1 MESLDANAVR
11 RTCIRFLTHHYPLSP
26 RDVLADL
33 ATWTDSEL
41 ESDRY
46 GTGSLIADVEAE
58 IAALL
63 GKETAL
69 FLPSGTMAQPIALR
83 IWAERAG
90 RRTVAFHPTCHL
102 ELHEEGAYRLL
113 HSLHGVFVGNR
124 HQLLTRADLNAVRE
138 PVAALL
144 LELPQRE
151 IGGQLPT
158 WTELEAQCA
167 WARERGTA
175 LHLDGARLW
184 ESRPFYG
191 CDYATIARLFDSVY
205 VSFYKT
211 LGGIAGAA
219 LAGPADLI
227 AEARVW
233 QRRQGG
239 NLVRLFP
246 YVLSA
251 RRALAERLG
260 RIDAYVAHAQAVAAA
275 LTDLPEL
282 TILPQPPHTN
292 MFHLFLR
299 GERAALERAL
309 LEVAAETGVWLF
321 HPLRP
326 CQLPGHWMV
335 EWVVGDASLD
345 IAPAATVD
353 LLHTVLR
360 RAASL
365 GAAEPPTLKNTDRAV
380 TPSMP

>member
-1 MESLDANAVR
+1 MEPLDPNAVR
-11 RTCIRFLTHHYPLSP
+11 RSCTRFVTRHYPASP
-26 RDVLADL
+26 REELAAL
-33 ATWTDSEL
+33 VNWTDPTFEG
-41 ESDRY
+41 DQY
-46 GTGSLIADVEAE
+46 GTGSLIDNFEAE
-58 IAALL
+58 VATLL
-63 GKETAL
+63 GKEAAL

-83 IWAERAG
+83 IWAD
-90 RRTVAFHPTCHL
+90 RRGCRNVAFHPTCHL
-102 ELHEEGAYRLL
+102 ELHEQGGYQLL
-113 HSLHGVFVGNR
+113 HGLHGVLVGNR
-124 HQLLTRADLNAVRE
+124 YQLLTHADLAAMRE

-151 IGGQLPT
+151 IGGQLPS
-158 WTELEAQCA
+158 WEELEAQCA
-167 WARERGTA
+167 WARERGAA

-184 ESRPFYG
+184 ESRTFYQR
-191 CDYATIARLFDSVY
+191 DYATIAGLFDSVY

-219 LAGPADLI
+219 LVGSADVI

-251 RRALAERLG
+251 KKALEERLS
-260 RIDAYVAHAQAVAAA
+260 RIDAYVAHAQAIAAA
-275 LTDLPEL
+275 LTALPEL
-282 TILPQPPHTN
+282 AILPQPPQTN

-309 LEVAAETGVWLF
+309 LEEAAETGVWLF

-326 CQLPGHWMV
+326 CQLPGYWMT

-345 IAPAATVD
+345 ITPETTVD
-353 LLHTVLR
+353 LLASVLR
-360 RAASL
+360 RA
-365 GAAEPPTLKNTDRAV
+365 TKQVAV
-380 TPSMP
+380 EMP

>member
-1 MESLDANAVR
+1 MESLDPTAVR
-11 RTCIRFLTHHYPLSP
+11 RACSRFLTHHYPSSP
-26 RDVLADL
+26 HEVLAEL
-33 ATWTDSEL
+33 AAWTDPQL
-41 ESDRY
+41 EGDRY
-46 GTGSLIADVEAE
+46 GTGALIADFEAE

-63 GKETAL
+63 GKQTAL

-83 IWAERAG
+83 IWAERTQ
-90 RRTVAFHPTCHL
+90 RRAVAFHPTCHL
-102 ELHEEGAYRLL
+102 ELHEEGAYRVL
-113 HSLHGVFVGNR
+113 HGLHGVLVGNR
-124 HQLLTRADLNAVRE
+124 TQLLTRADLDAVRE

-151 IGGQLPT
+151 IGGQLPS
-158 WTELEAQCA
+158 WDELEAQCA
-167 WARERGTA
+167 WAREQGAA

-191 CDYATIARLFDSVY
+191 CGYATIAALFDSVY

-211 LGGIAGAA
+211 LGGMAGAA

-251 RRALAERLG
+251 RKALAERLG
-260 RIDAYVAHAQAVAAA
+260 RVEAYVAHAQAIASA
-275 LTDLPEL
+275 LGGLPEL

-299 GERAALERAL
+299 GDRIALERAL
-309 LEVAAETGVWLF
+309 LEVAAETGIWLF

-326 CQLPGHWMV
+326 CQLPGHWMA

-345 IAPAATVD
+345 IAPDATAE
-353 LLHTVLR
+353 LLQTVLR
-360 RAASL
+360 RATEV
-365 GAAEPPTLKNTDRAV
+365 GAAEPPIRENAKAQCL
-380 TPSMP
+380 

>member
-1 MESLDANAVR
+1 MEFLDPNTVR
-11 RTCIRFLTHHYPLSP
+11 RACSRFLTHHYPSSP
-26 RDVLADL
+26 REVLADL
-33 ATWTDSEL
+33 AAWTDPQL

-46 GTGSLIADVEAE
+46 GTGPLIADFEAE

-63 GKETAL
+63 GKQTAL

-83 IWAERAG
+83 IWTERMG
-90 RRTVAFHPTCHL
+90 RRAVAFHPTCHL

-113 HSLHGVFVGNR
+113 HGLHGVLVGNR
-124 HQLLTRADLNAVRE
+124 AQLLSRADLNSVRE
-138 PVAALL
+138 PLAALL

-151 IGGQLPT
+151 IGGQLPS
-158 WTELEAQCA
+158 WDELEAQCA
-167 WARERGTA
+167 WGREQGAA

-184 ESRPFYG
+184 ECRPFYG
-191 CDYATIARLFDSVY
+191 RDYATIAALFDSVY

-219 LAGPADLI
+219 LAGPSEVI

-246 YVLSA
+246 YVISA
-251 RRALAERLG
+251 RKALAERLE
-260 RIDAYVAHAQAVAAA
+260 RIEAYVAHARAVAAA
-275 LTDLPEL
+275 LAALPEL

-299 GERAALERAL
+299 GERTALERAL
-309 LEVAAETGVWLF
+309 LEVAAETGTWLF

-326 CQLPGHWMV
+326 CQLPGHWMA

-345 IAPAATVD
+345 IAPGATVE
-353 LLHTVLR
+353 LLHRVLR

-365 GAAEPPTLKNTDRAV
+365 GTVEPL
-380 TPSMP
+380 

>member
-1 MESLDANAVR
+1 MKPLDTSAVR
-11 RTCIRFLTHHYPLSP
+11 RACTRFLTHHYPRSP
-26 RDVLADL
+26 REVLADL
-33 ATWTDSEL
+33 AAWTDPEL

-46 GTGSLIADVEAE
+46 GTGALISKFEAE

-63 GKETAL
+63 GKEAAL

-83 IWAERAG
+83 IWAERSG
-90 RRTVAFHPTCHL
+90 RRAVAFHPTSHL

-113 HSLHGVFVGNR
+113 HGLHGVLVGSQ
-124 HQLLTRADLNAVRE
+124 HQPLTRADLDGVRE

-151 IGGQLPT
+151 IGGQLPL
-158 WTELEAQCA
+158 WEELEAQCA
-167 WARERGTA
+167 WARERGAA

-191 CDYATIARLFDSVY
+191 RDYATIAGLFDSVY

-211 LGGIAGAA
+211 LGGISGAA

-227 AEARVW
+227 GEARVW
-233 QRRQGG
+233 QRRHGG
-239 NLVRLFP
+239 NLARLFP

-251 RRALAERLG
+251 RKGLAERLG

-275 LTDLPEL
+275 LVALPEL
-282 TILPQPPHTN
+282 ALLPQPPQTN
-292 MFHLFLR
+292 MFHLFIR

-326 CQLPGHWMV
+326 CQLPGHWMT
-335 EWVVGDASLD
+335 EWTVGDAGLD
-345 IAPAATVD
+345 VGADETAG
-353 LLHTVLR
+353 LLRAVLR
-360 RAASL
+360 RAAES
-365 GAAEPPTLKNTDRAV
+365 N
-380 TPSMP
+380 

>member
-1 MESLDANAVR
+1 MESLDPTSVR
-11 RTCIRFLTHHYPLSP
+11 RGCTRFLTHHYPASP
-26 RDVLADL
+26 RDLLADL
-33 ATWTDSEL
+33 AAWTDPEL

-46 GTGSLIADVEAE
+46 GTGALIADFEAQ
-58 IAALL
+58 IATLL
-63 GKETAL
+63 GKEAAL

-83 IWAERAG
+83 IWADRLG
-90 RRTVAFHPTCHL
+90 RRNIAFHPTCHL
-102 ELHEEGAYRLL
+102 ELHEEGGYRLL
-113 HSLHGVFVGNR
+113 HGLHGVLVGNR
-124 HQLLTRADLNAVRE
+124 HRLLSRADLESVRE
-138 PVAALL
+138 PLAALL

-151 IGGQLPT
+151 IGGQLPA
-158 WTELEAQCA
+158 WEDLQAQCL
-167 WARERGTA
+167 WARERGAA

-191 CDYATIARLFDSVY
+191 RDYATIAGLFDSVY

-219 LAGPADLI
+219 LAGPADVI

-251 RRALAERLG
+251 KQALSERLG
-260 RIDAYVAHAQAVAAA
+260 RIDAYVAHAQALAVALA
-275 LTDLPEL
+275 DLPEL
-282 TILPQPPHTN
+282 AVLPQPPQTN

-299 GERAALERAL
+299 GSQAALEQAL

-326 CQLPGHWMV
+326 CQLPGYWMA

-345 IAPAATVD
+345 IAPEIAAE
-353 LLHTVLR
+353 LLQAVLR
-360 RAASL
+360 RAA
-365 GAAEPPTLKNTDRAV
+365 ERA
-380 TPSMP
+380 PLESR

>member
-1 MESLDANAVR
+1 MEFLDPNAVR
-11 RTCIRFLTHHYPLSP
+11 HTCTRFLTHHYPTAP
-26 RDVLADL
+26 RELLADL
-33 ATWTDSEL
+33 ASWTDPEV

-46 GTGSLIADVEAE
+46 GTGLLIADFETQ
-58 IAALL
+58 IATLL
-63 GKETAL
+63 GKEAAL

-83 IWAERAG
+83 IWATRLG
-90 RRTVAFHPTCHL
+90 RHSIAFHPTCHL
-102 ELHEEGAYRLL
+102 ELHEESAYRLL
-113 HSLHGVFVGNR
+113 HGLHGVLVGNR
-124 HQLLTRADLNAVRE
+124 YQLLSRADLDTVRE
-138 PVAALL
+138 PLAVLL

-151 IGGQLPT
+151 IGGQLPS
-158 WTELEAQCA
+158 WEELEAQCL
-167 WARERGTA
+167 WARERGAA

-191 CDYATIARLFDSVY
+191 CDYATIAGLFDTVY

-219 LAGPADLI
+219 LAGSADLI

-251 RRALAERLG
+251 KKALSERLG
-260 RIDAYVAHAQAVAAA
+260 RIDAYVAHAQALAAA
-275 LTDLPEL
+275 LAALPEL
-282 TILPQPPHTN
+282 TVLPQPPQTN

-299 GERAALERAL
+299 GKRAALEQAL

-321 HPLRP
+321 HPLRA
-326 CQLPGHWMV
+326 CQVPGYWMA
-335 EWVVGDASLD
+335 EWVVGEASLD
-345 IAPAATVD
+345 IAPDETVD

-360 RAASL
+360 RAAKL
-365 GAAEPPTLKNTDRAV
+365 ATV
-380 TPSMP
+380 TSP

>member
-1 MESLDANAVR
+1 VQ
-11 RTCIRFLTHHYPLSP
+11 PLSHPP
-26 RDVLADL
+26 REVLADL
-33 ATWTDSEL
+33 AAWTDPQL

-46 GTGSLIADVEAE
+46 GSGSLIADFEAQ

-83 IWAERAG
+83 IWAERAQ

-102 ELHEEGAYRLL
+102 ELHEEGAYRVL
-113 HSLHGVFVGNR
+113 HGLHGVLVGNR
-124 HQLLTRADLNAVRE
+124 TQLLTSADLNSVRE
-138 PVAALL
+138 PLAALL

-151 IGGQLPT
+151 IGGQLPS
-158 WTELEAQCA
+158 WEELEAQCA
-167 WARERGTA
+167 WAREHGAA

-184 ESRPFYG
+184 ECRPFYDR
-191 CDYATIARLFDSVY
+191 DYTTIAALFDSVY

-227 AEARVW
+227 AEVRVW

-251 RRALAERLG
+251 RKALAERLG
-260 RIDAYVAHAQAVAAA
+260 RINVYVAHARAVAAA
-275 LTDLPEL
+275 LAALPEL

-292 MFHLFLR
+292 VFHLFLR
-299 GERAALERAL
+299 GDRTALERAL
-309 LEVAAETGVWLF
+309 LEVAAETGTWLF

-326 CQLPGHWMV
+326 CQLPGHWMA

-345 IAPAATVD
+345 IAPDATVE
-353 LLHTVLR
+353 LLHMVLR
-360 RAASL
+360 RATGL
-365 GAAEPPTLKNTDRAV
+365 GAAEPPVRENGKAQGAESQAPNDMRA
-380 TPSMP
+380 SA

>member
-1 MESLDANAVR
+1 
-11 RTCIRFLTHHYPLSP
+11 
-26 RDVLADL
+26 VLADL
-33 ATWTDSEL
+33 GAWADAEL

-46 GTGSLIADVEAE
+46 GTGPLIADFEAE

-63 GKETAL
+63 GKEAAL
-69 FLPSGTMAQPIALR
+69 FLPSGTMAQAITLR
-83 IWAERAG
+83 IWADRAG
-90 RRTVAFHPTCHL
+90 RRAVAFHPTCHL

-113 HSLHGVFVGNR
+113 HGLHGVLVGNR
-124 HQLLTRADLNAVRE
+124 NQPITLTDLNAVRE

-151 IGGQLPT
+151 IGGQLPS
-158 WTELEAQCA
+158 WEELEAQCA
-167 WARERGTA
+167 WARERGAA

-184 ESRPFYG
+184 ECQPFYG
-191 CDYATIARLFDSVY
+191 RDYATIAGLFDTVY

-219 LAGPADLI
+219 LAGPAAVI

-251 RRALAERLG
+251 RKAMAERLG
-260 RIDAYVAHAQAVAAA
+260 RIKAYVAHTQAVAAA
-275 LTDLPEL
+275 LAALPEL
-282 TILPQPPHTN
+282 IVLPQAPKTN
-292 MFHLFLR
+292 MFHLFVR
-299 GERAALERAL
+299 GDRAALERAL

-326 CQLPGHWMV
+326 CQLPGHWV
-335 EWVVGDASLD
+335 AEWVVGDASLD
-345 IAPAATVD
+345 IAPEATAD
-353 LLHTVLR
+353 LLRSVLR
-360 RAASL
+360 RAAEL
-365 GAAEPPTLKNTDRAV
+365 
-380 TPSMP
+380 

>member
-1 MESLDANAVR
+1 MMEALDANAVR
-11 RTCIRFLTHHYPLSP
+11 RSCTRFLTHHYPSLP
-26 RDVLADL
+26 REVLADL
-33 ATWTDSEL
+33 ADWTDPQVEG
-41 ESDRY
+41 DRY
-46 GTGSLIADVEAE
+46 GTGALIADFEAE

-63 GKETAL
+63 GKQAAL

-90 RRTVAFHPTCHL
+90 RHTVAFHPTCHL

-113 HSLHGVFVGNR
+113 HGLHGVLVGNR
-124 HQLLTRADLNAVRE
+124 YQLLTRPDLDAVRE
-138 PVAALL
+138 PVAVLL

-151 IGGQLPT
+151 IGGQLPS
-158 WTELEAQCA
+158 WDELEAQCA
-167 WARERGTA
+167 WARERGA
-175 LHLDGARLW
+175 VLHLDGARLW

-191 CDYATIARLFDSVY
+191 RDYATIAGLFDSVY

-251 RRALAERLG
+251 RKALAERLG

-275 LTDLPEL
+275 LAALPEL
-282 TILPQPPHTN
+282 TVLPQPPQTN
-292 MFHLFLR
+292 MFHLFVR
-299 GERAALERAL
+299 GDKAALEQAL

-326 CQLPGHWMV
+326 CQLPGHWMA

-345 IAPAATVD
+345 IAPDATAE

-365 GAAEPPTLKNTDRAV
+365 GAAENGEDTIHRPAHPE
-380 TPSMP
+380 